1 MLSQEFNA
9 IEYIQQTSK
18 LLNVHI
24 QDEYQNGVIH
34 NLQIIQQIAETV
46 NQFPLPEE
54 IEISPVFE
62 P

>member
-9 IEYIQQTSK
+9 MEYIQQTSK
-18 LLNVHI
+18 LLNMQI
-24 QDEYQNGVIH
+24 QDEYQNGVIN
-34 NLQIIQQIAETV
+34 NLQIIQQIAEMV
-46 NQFPLPEE
+46 NQFSLPEE